1 MALLRQQLED
11 AGLGQRQCGAAV
23 RFGDPGMEILRFART
38 TGAHVIVMG
47 AAGAERPERPAGP
60 VTSVVAAR
68 SECPVLTVPRGGAGA
83 SDASGVFTRIV
94 CGVDLAPS
102 SAGVLQQ
109 ALSLG
114 WETNGQVTCVSVQP
128 DEPDAADVRNRL
140 LAWLPPGAEHWCA
153 LDVIVRPSDA
163 GAEIVRIADAVD
175 ADLIV
180 IGAPRRWTSTA
191 HAVLG
196 NARRSVLVTHD
207 VRPLPWPAV
216 GSVPKATTSTPR
228 GRHGGAL

>member
-1 MALLRQQLED
+1 M
-11 AGLGQRQCGAAV
+11 

-38 TGAHVIVMG
+38 TGAHVIVIG
-47 AAGAERPERPAGP
+47 AAGANRPERPAGP

-83 SDASGVFTRIV
+83 PDTSGVFTRIV

-114 WETNGQVTCVSVQP
+114 WETNGHVTCVSVQP
-128 DEPDAADVRNRL
+128 DAADVANVRNRL
-140 LAWLPPGAEHWCA
+140 LAWLPSGAEHWCA
-153 LDVIVRPSDA
+153 LDVVVRPGAA
-163 GAEIVRIADAVD
+163 GAEIVRVANAVD
-175 ADLIV
+175 ADVIV

-196 NARRSVLVTHD
+196 NARRPVLVTHD
-207 VRPLPWPAV
+207 VRPLPRPMPGVARE
-216 GSVPKATTSTPR
+216 ATAA
-228 GRHGGAL
+228 ALR